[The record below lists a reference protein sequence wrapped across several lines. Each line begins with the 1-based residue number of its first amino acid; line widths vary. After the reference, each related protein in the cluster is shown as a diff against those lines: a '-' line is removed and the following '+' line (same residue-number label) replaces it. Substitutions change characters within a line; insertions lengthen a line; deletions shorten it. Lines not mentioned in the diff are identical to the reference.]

1 MTLIIFPAIDL
12 RQGKV
17 VRLKEGDPSRQT
29 QYGSDPAEMAR
40 KWLDAG
46 AKWLHVVNLDGAF
59 EKKDTVNLRAL
70 NGILNVAQTYNA
82 SVQFGGGIR
91 SLLQVNKS
99 LDLGVSRVIIG
110 TAAIKD
116 PIVLEKAIVQWGPE
130 KIGLGVD
137 ARDGIVQIRGWKE
150 ATQKTVLDTAQSF
163 LDIGLKWLVFTDIAR
178 DGMQSGLNLKET
190 REIADVTKIN
200 VIASGGVKN
209 IDDVNKAKE
218 AQLAGVIIG
227 RALYEGSIEIQE
239 LFDPKE

>member
-1 MTLIIFPAIDL
+1 M
-12 RQGKV
+12 
-17 VRLKEGDPSRQT
+17 VRLKKGDPSRQT
-29 QYGSDPAEMAR
+29 QYGSDPAEIAR

-59 EKKDTVNLRAL
+59 EEKDAENLTAL
-70 NGILNVAQTYNA
+70 NSIMSVAQTYNA
-82 SVQFGGGIR
+82 SIQFGGGIR
-91 SLLQVNKS
+91 SQLQVNTS

-110 TAAIKD
+110 TAAIKE

-150 ATQKTVLDTAQSF
+150 ATQQTVLETVQSF
-163 LDIGLKWLVFTDIAR
+163 LDIGLKWLVFTDITR
-178 DGMQSGLNLKET
+178 DGMQSGLNLKDT
-190 REIADVTKIN
+190 KEIADVTKIN

-209 IDDVNKAKE
+209 IDDVNKTKE
-218 AQLAGVIIG
+218 TQLAGVIIG

-239 LFDPKE
+239 LFNPKE